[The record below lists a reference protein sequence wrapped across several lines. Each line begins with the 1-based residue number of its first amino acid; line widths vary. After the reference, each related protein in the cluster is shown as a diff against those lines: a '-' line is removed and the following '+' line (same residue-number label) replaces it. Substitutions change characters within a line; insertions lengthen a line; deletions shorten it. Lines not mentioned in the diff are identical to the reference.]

1 MKSIY
6 VQLLNHEYE
15 ISELALATV
24 TGTSGSTPQ
33 KPGCS
38 ALFDKNGLLTGTVGG
53 GVIERRVDLL
63 AREAIR
69 SKKSGH
75 FRFNL
80 DRKSVV

>member
-1 MKSIY
+1 MTIMKSIY
-6 VQLLNHEYE
+6 LQLLDHEYE

-33 KPGCS
+33 KPGSS

-53 GVIERRVDLL
+53 GVMERRVDLL

-69 SKKSGH
+69 SKKS
-75 FRFNL
+75 
-80 DRKSVV
+80 